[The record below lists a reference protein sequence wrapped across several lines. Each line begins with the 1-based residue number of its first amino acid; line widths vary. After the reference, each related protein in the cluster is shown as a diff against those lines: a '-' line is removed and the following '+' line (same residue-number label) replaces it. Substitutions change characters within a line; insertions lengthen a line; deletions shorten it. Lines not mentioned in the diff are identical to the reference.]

1 MATTDTNTADLVRRY
16 LRAFSDRDEETLREL
31 LADDVVEHGVHEELH
46 GPDEVVAFLESYFE
60 TFPDYEGETEAM
72 IAEGDTVAVRYSAR
86 GTQSAELQDVEPTGQ
101 AVEWTG
107 IAMYRIENGQIAEV
121 WVEENRLEMLE
132 QLQAVDPPAHL
143 RI

>member
-1 MATTDTNTADLVRRY
+1 MATTETDTTDLVRRY
-16 LRAFSDRDEETLREL
+16 LRAFTDMDEETLREL

-46 GPDEVVAFLESYFE
+46 GPDDVVAFLESYFE
-60 TFPDYEGETEAM
+60 TFPDYEGETDAM

-101 AVEWTG
+101 QVEWAG
-107 IAMYRIENGQIAEV
+107 MAMYQVENGEIAEV
-121 WVEENRLEMLE
+121 WVEENRLDMLE

-143 RI
+143 RL

>member
-1 MATTDTNTADLVRRY
+1 MPTTDTNTADLVRRY
-16 LRAFSDRDEETLREL
+16 LRAFNDRDEETLREL

-60 TFPDYEGETEAM
+60 TFPDYEGSTEAM